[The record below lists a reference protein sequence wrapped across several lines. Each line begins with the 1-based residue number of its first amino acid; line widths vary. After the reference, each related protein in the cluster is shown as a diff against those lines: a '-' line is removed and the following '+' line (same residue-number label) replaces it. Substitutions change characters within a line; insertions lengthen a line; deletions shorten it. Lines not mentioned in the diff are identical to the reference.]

1 MELNPG
7 GIKPV
12 VGNTGLEVVGNL
24 AGGAATLA
32 QKAIKA
38 RAKSKA
44 TKAGVGA
51 GMTQAEKLELI
62 DKVTEASEK
71 LDKGAHLRTMAQNR
85 LANKHEVAMKTLGHQ
100 QSLEKA
106 QSDAELAKDA
116 SFHHL
121 FLSTEFAQHVQPGS
135 PVTFKGPNH
144 EVNFTTP
151 ETPRQPEED

>member
-62 DKVTEASEK
+62 DKVTEASEN
-71 LDKGAHLRTMAQNR
+71 LDAGAHKRTLQAKR
-85 LANKHEVAMKTLGHQ
+85 LEHKQG
-100 QSLEKA
+100 LEKA
-106 QSDAELAKDA
+106 ASDAELAKDA

-121 FLSTEFAQHVQPGS
+121 FLSTEFAPHVQPGT

-144 EVNFTTP
+144 EVSFTTP
-151 ETPRQPEED
+151 EKPRQPEED